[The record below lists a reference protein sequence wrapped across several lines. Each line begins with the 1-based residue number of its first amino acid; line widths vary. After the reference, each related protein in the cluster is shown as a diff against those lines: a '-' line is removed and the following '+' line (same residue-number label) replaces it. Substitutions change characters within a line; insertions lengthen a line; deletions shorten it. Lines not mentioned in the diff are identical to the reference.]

1 MKFQTIRTK
10 NQELLLWEPFLNWS
24 AGYPVNKSS
33 WFFVRIVWN
42 FTWTPHLP
50 FGNFY
55 IQQTFWPGKN
65 FTNRVVKTW
74 FLARKKGQN
83 GGHFWR
89 NQPELKEFVSSGPN
103 DTQKAE
109 GHLSKVGG
117 TPPLSRFCE
126 KLSWNRFINK
136 NFQMAQFLSM
146 GLLVGQVWWLHTENE
161 PSQHETERAT
171 ALWKLAK
178 NDPKWRSKLWLL
190 LQGPWGLW
198 SKGPLWYFDTPGGG
212 LSENEWISVSSW
224 ESSGQ
229 IPAPLQ
235 TATVNSAYPICLA
248 CSSARCCF
256 KIFFSKRLYVG
267 CSHPTIGND

>member
-10 NQELLLWEPFLNWS
+10 NQELLLI
-24 AGYPVNKSS
+24 GYPADQFRNYSNNKHS

-89 NQPELKEFVSSGPN
+89 SQPGLKEFVSSGPN

-126 KLSWNRFINK
+126 KLSWNRFISK

-229 IPAPLQ
+229 IPASLQ
-235 TATVNSAYPICLA
+235 PATVKA
-248 CSSARCCF
+248 
-256 KIFFSKRLYVG
+256 IFVFF
-267 CSHPTIGND
+267 

>member
-1 MKFQTIRTK
+1 MALIIKVPGFLSEWSEISHGLLIYHLATFIFSK
-10 NQELLLWEPFLNWS
+10 PFDQEKILLIELWKLD
-24 AGYPVNKSS
+24 
-33 WFFVRIVWN
+33 
-42 FTWTPHLP
+42 
-50 FGNFY
+50 
-55 IQQTFWPGKN
+55 FWHEKRAKMGC
-65 FTNRVVKTW
+65 
-74 FLARKKGQN
+74 
-83 GGHFWR
+83 HFWS

-146 GLLVGQVWWLHTENE
+146 GLLVGQVWWFHTENE

-212 LSENEWISVSSW
+212 LCENEWISVSSW

-229 IPAPLQ
+229 IPASLQ
-235 TATVNSAYPICLA
+235 PATVN
-248 CSSARCCF
+248 
-256 KIFFSKRLYVG
+256 
-267 CSHPTIGND
+267 